1 MAHTI
6 TRNRRHLRGFTLVE
20 LLVVTLILSILMA
33 VALPLY
39 ISAVKDSHIKTN
51 RVNMHSVATAVQ
63 AAYVLNQSAGYS
75 VFSGPATSAKEPDLN
90 PLPIGP
96 NGETY
101 SVAVPGPHG
110 GAFVVSCSDS
120 SAGTFEPGYD
130 NK

>member
-1 MAHTI
+1 MAYSVTI
-6 TRNRRHLRGFTLVE
+6 RRHSRGFTLVE

-39 ISAVKDSHIKTN
+39 ISAVIDSRKKTN
-51 RVNMHSVATAVQ
+51 RANMHSVATAVQ
-63 AAYVLNQSAGYS
+63 AAYVLNQAAGYTP
-75 VFSGPATSAKEPDLN
+75 FSGPISSAKEPDLT

-96 NGETY
+96 NNEIYT
-101 SVAVPGPHG
+101 VTVPGSHG

-130 NK
+130 SK